1 MPPAA
6 SCCGSDN
13 MLPRLFGTATRSSM
27 HAVCTRPLP
36 SELEACQV

>member
-1 MPPAA
+1 MPPAGL
-6 SCCGSDN
+6 CCGSND

-27 HAVCTRPLP
+27 HATCTRSLP